1 MKQFSLLFLLIF
13 AVLQGNAQVF
23 RKYSN
28 EFLNLGVGAD
38 AFGMGKAIVASTKG
52 VNAGYW
58 NPAGLVNLK
67 EEEGS
72 LMHAAYFKGIANYD
86 FAAYAKPL
94 NNSSSIAFYVIRF
107 GVDDILN
114 TTELIDNQGNIDFNR
129 ISLFSAN
136 DYAFNIAYA
145 KVLIK
150 SGLSFGVNA
159 KIIRRVIGKFANA
172 WGFGF
177 DLGLQYH
184 TNKYNFG
191 LMLRDATST
200 FNAWSINKTEFNK
213 ISNAISGQN
222 QELPQTIELT
232 VPKLQI
238 GIARN
243 FFLSNSFSLLAETD
257 LDFRFEQTNDI
268 VSTSL
273 FSISPSLGFELNF
286 QDVAFLRGG
295 VTNFQNKTN
304 FDGSKSIILE
314 PNIGVGF
321 KIKNIHIDYALSNIG
336 GASGTLFSNIFSVK
350 FNLSRTY

>member
-1 MKQFSLLFLLIF
+1 LKRISLLLFLILGI
-13 AVLQGNAQVF
+13 LQCNAQVF

-38 AFGMGKAIVASTKG
+38 AFGMGKAVVATTKG

-67 EEEGS
+67 ESEGS
-72 LMHAAYFKGIANYD
+72 LMHASYFKGIANYD
-86 FAAYAKPL
+86 FAALAMPI
-94 NNSSSIAFYVIRF
+94 NNSSSIAFYGIRF

-145 KVLIK
+145 RKLIK
-150 SGLSFGVNA
+150 SGLSIGINA
-159 KIIRRVIGKFANA
+159 KIIRRIIGKFATA

-177 DLGLQYH
+177 DLGLQYQ
-184 TNKYNFG
+184 TKKYKFG

-200 FNAWSINKTEFNK
+200 FNAWSINKTEFAK
-213 ISNAISGQN
+213 ISGSIVGQN

-232 VPKLQI
+232 APKLQF

-243 FFLSNSFSLLAETD
+243 FYLNNNFTLLAEAD
-257 LDFRFEQTNDI
+257 LDFRFVQTNDLI
-268 VSTSL
+268 STSL
-273 FSISPSLGFELNF
+273 FSTSPSLGFELNF
-286 QDVAFLRGG
+286 QNVAFLRGG

-321 KIKNIHIDYALSNIG
+321 KIKNIQVDYALSNIG
-336 GASGTLFSNIFSVK
+336 GASGTLFSNIFSVR

>member
-1 MKQFSLLFLLIF
+1 LKRISLLFFLVF
-13 AVLQGNAQVF
+13 AVLHSNAQVF

-67 EEEGS
+67 EYEGS
-72 LMHAAYFKGIANYD
+72 LMHASYFQGIANYD
-86 FAAYAKPL
+86 FAAFAMPI
-94 NNSSSIAFYVIRF
+94 NNTSSIAFYAIRF

-150 SGLSFGVNA
+150 SGLNFGVNA

-177 DLGLQYH
+177 DLGLQYQ
-184 TNKYNFG
+184 TNKYKFG

-200 FNAWSINKTEFNK
+200 FNAWSINKTEFDK
-213 ISNAISGQN
+213 ISASIAGQN

-232 VPKLQI
+232 VPKLQL
-238 GIARN
+238 GVARDFFFNNN
-243 FFLSNSFSLLAETD
+243 FTLLAEVD
-257 LDFRFEQTNDI
+257 LDLRFEQTNDI
-268 VSTSL
+268 ISTS
-273 FSISPSLGFELNF
+273 FASISPSLGFELNF
-286 QDVAFLRGG
+286 QNIAFLRAG

-321 KIKNIHIDYALSNIG
+321 RIKNIQIDYALSNIG

-350 FNLSRTY
+350 FNLSRIY